1 MRYEIRRGVTF
12 VEMLMVFIVAGLVMA
27 MGLPR
32 FHSIVERNAV
42 TSARD
47 QVLAALNTARTT
59 AVRRGANTTFNASGN
74 EVWVTVDSS
83 GTEVTLVSKI
93 SVLSTHD
100 VTLSTTAKT
109 GKIAYNMRG
118 LSSDVAGRIYLTRG
132 DKKDSIC
139 VTALGGATS
148 LACPS

>member
-1 MRYEIRRGVTF
+1 MQNRIKQGVTF
-12 VEMLMVFIVAGLVMA
+12 VEMLIVFIVAGLVMA

-32 FHSIVERNAV
+32 FHSVVERNGV
-42 TSARD
+42 TSARE
-47 QVLAALNTARTT
+47 QVLSALNTARST

-93 SVLSTHD
+93 SLLTSHS
-100 VTLSTTAKT
+100 VTLSTSGNTS
-109 GKIAYNMRG
+109 KIAYNMRG
-118 LSSDVAGRIYLTRG
+118 LSSDAAGRIYLTRG
-132 DKKDSIC
+132 SKKDSIC
-139 VTALGGATS
+139 VTQLGGATS